1 MGTRSA
7 LSVGPETQ
15 GQTLRINP
23 GFTTPGLLCN
33 LGQVAQ
39 PSRVSGSQVEH
50 QGPSSTSLVEVLQ
63 MEGS

>member
-23 GFTTPGLLCN
+23 GFTPGLLCN

-63 MEGS
+63 TE